1 MEPKEIYV
9 LKVFIVLRE
18 QPTCNRVQAA
28 HMNLETVQVSAS
40 HALPASIA
48 LRDQFS
54 HNLVLLAH
62 IVLENQKSLRN
73 ALSVDMVKQQSF
85 NQAISVQFVLL
96 ENIAR
101 MELSLEIAQLVSIVI
116 KELILKTKTQSF
128 VQSATTALQ
137 VRFIPLFAQQEQLH
151 SKEVEK
157 RFQIA
162 KSARKDSIVLKEV
175 PHSLSVLKDII
186 AL

>member
-1 MEPKEIYV
+1 MG
-9 LKVFIVLRE
+9 
-18 QPTCNRVQAA
+18 
-28 HMNLETVQVSAS
+28 
-40 HALPASIA
+40 
-48 LRDQFS
+48 
-54 HNLVLLAH
+54 
-62 IVLENQKSLRN
+62 
-73 ALSVDMVKQQSF
+73 
-85 NQAISVQFVLL
+85 
-96 ENIAR
+96 
-101 MELSLEIAQLVSIVI
+101 SIVI
-116 KELILKTKTQSF
+116 KELILKTKTQNF